1 MSGQSATRTRL
12 ISEGMRQ
19 LLAHGYE
26 GVGIGPILKEVDVPK
41 GSFYYF
47 FASKDD
53 FVVAVIEAYEQKYT
67 HIRERLFSDTSL
79 RALQR
84 LSVYFETLE
93 LELKQDGP
101 YAGCLYGVIAQT
113 SAGRSALV
121 RDALAI
127 SFGRWETSIRELLTQ
142 AQYEDDLA
150 GDEDVSDLCACIIE
164 AYEGA
169 LIRVKATGDIAAFTR
184 FRIKGLQRLIA
195 NMQHNDR
202 VVSEDGR

>member
-26 GVGIGPILKEVDVPK
+26 GVGIGPVLKEVNVPK

-53 FVVAVIEAYEQKYT
+53 FVVAVIEAYEQKYAR
-67 HIRERLFSDTSL
+67 IRERLFSDTSL

-113 SAGRSALV
+113 AAGRSTLV
-121 RDALAI
+121 RDALVT
-127 SFGRWETSIRELLTQ
+127 SFRRWETSMRELLMQ
-142 AQYEDDLA
+142 AQYEGDIA
-150 GDEDVSDLCACIIE
+150 GDEDISDLCACIIE

-169 LIRVKATGDIAAFTR
+169 LIRVKATGDIGALTR
-184 FRIKGLQRLIA
+184 FRTRGLKRLMAQI
-195 NMQHNDR
+195 QCDDR
-202 VVSEDGR
+202 LLSGRDA

>member
-1 MSGQSATRTRL
+1 MGVQSATRMRL

-53 FVVAVIEAYEQKYT
+53 FVVAVIEAYERKYAQ
-67 HIRERLFSDTSL
+67 IRESLFADASL

-84 LSVYFETLE
+84 LAVYFETLE

-113 SAGRSALV
+113 AAGRSALV

-127 SFGRWETSIRELLTQ
+127 SFRRWETSIRELLAH
-142 AQYEDDLA
+142 AQYEGDIAD
-150 GDEDVSDLCACIIE
+150 DEDVSDLCACIIE

-169 LIRVKATGDIAAFTR
+169 LIRVKATGDTAAFTR
-184 FRIKGLQRLIA
+184 FRTKGLQRLMA
-195 NMQHNDR
+195 NMH
-202 VVSEDGR
+202 

>member
-1 MSGQSATRTRL
+1 MVGQSATRARL

-53 FVVAVIEAYEQKYT
+53 FVVAVIEAYEQKYAE
-67 HIRERLFSDTSL
+67 IRERFFADTSL
-79 RALQR
+79 GALQR
-84 LSVYFETLE
+84 LADYFETLE
-93 LELKQDGP
+93 VELRQDGP

-142 AQYEDDLA
+142 AQCEGKIA
-150 GDEDVSDLCACIIE
+150 REEDVSDLCACIIE

-169 LIRVKATGDIAAFTR
+169 LIRVKATGDIAAFSR
-184 FRIKGLQRLIA
+184 FRTRGLQRLMA
-195 NMQHNDR
+195 NMHSR
-202 VVSEDGR
+202 GGTISES

>member
-1 MSGQSATRTRL
+1 MGGQSATRARL

-53 FVVAVIEAYEQKYT
+53 FVVAVIEAYEQKYAQV
-67 HIRERLFSDTSL
+67 RESFFADTSL
-79 RALQR
+79 RSLQR
-84 LSVYFETLE
+84 LADYFEMLE
-93 LELKQDGP
+93 LELKQDGA

-142 AQYEDDLA
+142 AQCEGEIA
-150 GDEDVSDLCACIIE
+150 REEDVSDLCACIIE

-169 LIRVKATGDIAAFTR
+169 LIRVKATGDIAAFSR
-184 FRIKGLQRLIA
+184 FRTRGLQRLMP
-195 NMQHNDR
+195 NMHSR
-202 VVSEDGR
+202 GGTISES

>member
-1 MSGQSATRTRL
+1 MGGQSATRARL

-53 FVVAVIEAYEQKYT
+53 FVVAILEAYEQNYAQ
-67 HIRERLFSDTSL
+67 IRERLFSDPSL

-84 LSVYFETLE
+84 LSAYFETLE
-93 LELKQDGP
+93 LELKKEGP

-113 SAGRSALV
+113 AAGRSALV
-121 RDALAI
+121 RDALVT
-127 SFGRWETSIRELLTQ
+127 SFDRWEKSMRGVLADAQREGDI
-142 AQYEDDLA
+142 AGNEDI
-150 GDEDVSDLCACIIE
+150 SDLCACIIE

-184 FRIKGLQRLIA
+184 FRTRGLKRLMA
-195 NMQHNDR
+195 HMQ
-202 VVSEDGR
+202 

>member
-1 MSGQSATRTRL
+1 MSQRVVLLLLCEQGRLRGGGHRGLRAKVCAYQGAT
-12 ISEGMRQ
+12 
-19 LLAHGYE
+19 
-26 GVGIGPILKEVDVPK
+26 
-41 GSFYYF
+41 
-47 FASKDD
+47 
-53 FVVAVIEAYEQKYT
+53 
-67 HIRERLFSDTSL
+67 FSDTSL

-142 AQYEDDLA
+142 AQYEDDIA

-184 FRIKGLQRLIA
+184 FRIKGLQRLMA
-195 NMQHNDR
+195 NMHHNGR

>member
-26 GVGIGPILKEVDVPK
+26 GVGIGPVLKEVNVPK

-53 FVVAVIEAYEQKYT
+53 FVVAVIEAYEQKYAQ
-67 HIRERLFSDTSL
+67 IRERLFSDTSL

-113 SAGRSALV
+113 AAGRSALV
-121 RDALAI
+121 RDALVS
-127 SFGRWETSIRELLTQ
+127 SFGRWETSMCELLVK
-142 AQYEDDLA
+142 AQCEGDIA
-150 GDEDVSDLCACIIE
+150 GDEDISDLCACIIE

-169 LIRVKATGDIAAFTR
+169 LIRVKATGDIGALTR
-184 FRIKGLQRLIA
+184 FRTRGLKRLMAQI
-195 NMQHNDR
+195 QCDDR
-202 VVSEDGR
+202 LLSGQGT